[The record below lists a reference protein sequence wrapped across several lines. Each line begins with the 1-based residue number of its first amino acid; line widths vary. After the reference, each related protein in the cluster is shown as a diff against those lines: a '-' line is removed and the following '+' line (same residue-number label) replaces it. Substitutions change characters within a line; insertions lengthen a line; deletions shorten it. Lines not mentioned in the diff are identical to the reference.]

1 MKKDRDDEKK
11 SRNVPVIEHLPLLRV
26 SWHLEK
32 LGYFVIFTVVFLA
45 LLGFFSNGILSDKEK
60 FNESKTLKINYEK
73 FVRNGTQT
81 ELKIRMKNDENKYI
95 IVIISDQLDNFYM
108 IESVVPQSLQVSH
121 QDNNLYFTSPKNA
134 SQQWHT
140 FTFILRSKEWG
151 EFQARITGADGKP
164 VTINQW
170 IYP

>member
-1 MKKDRDDEKK
+1 MEIERDDEIK
-11 SRNVPVIEHLPLLRV
+11 SRNVPVVEHLPLLRV
-26 SWHLEK
+26 SWCLEK
-32 LGYFVIFTVVFLA
+32 LGYIFIFTVVFLA

-60 FNESKTLKINYEK
+60 LNESETLKINYEK

-81 ELKIRMKNDENKYI
+81 ELKIRIKDDGNKNI
-95 IVIISDQLDNFYM
+95 TVTISDQLDTFYM
-108 IESVVPQSLQVSH
+108 IESVVPQSLQVRH
-121 QDNNLYFTSPKNA
+121 QGNNLYFTSQINA

-151 EFQARITGADGKP
+151 EFETRITGEDGKP